1 MMKVIEAHYPIIK
14 QTIKRA
20 PTFVYSILDQLIEGT
35 VYTDTENLQ
44 TLLFQTK
51 SGIYF
56 VAGDSIH
63 TVLDDQLVCCFQQSI
78 EQKKRFTLFSYSEQ
92 WNIKIEQLLNDQL
105 RKLERYTFTFDESLY
120 DSREEREV
128 PNFEVMPITHHHIK
142 NAQAFSY
149 AYYDEYWDSTAN
161 FLENGFGYC
170 LVLQE
175 QIVSEAVSIFKSND
189 FAEIDIMTDSNF
201 RGQGLAGRVAHI
213 FIDHCLANQLKPC
226 WDCDVSNTASMYLGT
241 KLGFTTPQ
249 KYAIYTKK

>member
-92 WNIKIEQLLNDQL
+92 WNIKIEQLLHDQL
-105 RKLERYTFTFDESLY
+105 RKLERYTFTFDEGLY

-142 NAQAFSY
+142 NAQAFTY
-149 AYYDEYWDSTAN
+149 AYYDEYWDSTVN

-170 LVLQE
+170 LVQQE
-175 QIVSEAVSIFKSND
+175 QTWFYDSAKICYLYKKVAHAVCKNIVSVIVKK
-189 FAEIDIMTDSNF
+189 ID
-201 RGQGLAGRVAHI
+201 
-213 FIDHCLANQLKPC
+213 
-226 WDCDVSNTASMYLGT
+226 DVIRKRDKTNGHL
-241 KLGFTTPQ
+241 
-249 KYAIYTKK
+249 